1 MIVMK
6 NEQRASRRARASAV
20 SFALCAVC
28 TGVAG
33 AQVYPNRP
41 IRFVTAAVGG
51 GNDFAARIIAYGL
64 TTALG
69 QQIIVDNR
77 GGAHIPQ
84 LTVSKGSPEGYT
96 ILVLDRK
103 GVV

>member
-1 MIVMK
+1 MNSKFVPGFSRS
-6 NEQRASRRARASAV
+6 RAA
-20 SFALCAVC
+20 FLFLGALCALV
-28 TGVAG
+28 TGAAS
-33 AQVYPNRP
+33 AQGYPNRP

-51 GNDFAARIIAYGL
+51 GNDFAARIIAHGL
-64 TTALG
+64 TENLG
-69 QQIIVDNR
+69 QQVIVDNR